1 MWRAL
6 LQEIIYTYVILYY
19 EIFKRQAHNIVG
31 DKNSLCILFLKG
43 KVKINWGKKKIIVV
57 KKKY

>member
-6 LQEIIYTYVILYY
+6 LQEVIYTYVILHY

-31 DKNSLCILFLKG
+31 DKNSLCAIFFLNG
-43 KVKINWGKKKIIVV
+43 KVKIKWGQKEK
-57 KKKY
+57 